1 MNYTHILMIPKNGK
15 LKDLTQNPNNKTK
28 KINTLYQSW
37 NITMKLTEFDNKKI
51 STAKQAL
58 NEHYSLPFNTK
69 RMTVTET
76 KSMLSRVRGL
86 INETKSS
93 AEFYQS
99 QTSPSYMKLV
109 FMEQAL
115 ADHFNYLQ
123 SLPKARIVV
132 ENEEVEKSQ
141 VVLAAQDMVD
151 QVQKMVEEVSDML
164 VKELPALTSGVQ
176 SEIGVNESET
186 FSQQVTEALTALQ
199 ASLTQS
205 KGTLQSA
212 LNGITGQGGEMA
224 ADNAFG
230 DEAPEMSADMDMS
243 ADMAAPAGGEDFS
256 VDDDISVEEPDE
268 EVPVAGAGRIK
279 R

>member
-1 MNYTHILMIPKNGK
+1 
-15 LKDLTQNPNNKTK
+15 
-28 KINTLYQSW
+28 
-37 NITMKLTEFDNKKI
+37 MKLTEFDNKKI

-76 KSMLSRVRGL
+76 KSMLSKVRGL

-93 AEFYQS
+93 TEFYQS

-115 ADHFNYLQ
+115 ADHFSYLQ
-123 SLPKARIVV
+123 SLPKTRIVV

-212 LNGITGQGGEMA
+212 LNGITGQGGDMMSP
-224 ADNAFG
+224 ADDAFG
-230 DEAPEMSADMDMS
+230 DDSGDMSADMDMS
-243 ADMAAPAGGEDFS
+243 GDLAGDGEEDFS
-256 VDDDISVEEPDE
+256 VDDDISVEEPEE

>member
-1 MNYTHILMIPKNGK
+1 
-15 LKDLTQNPNNKTK
+15 
-28 KINTLYQSW
+28 
-37 NITMKLTEFDNKKI
+37 MKLTEFNNNKI

-76 KSMLSRVRGL
+76 KSMLGKVRGL

-93 AEFYQS
+93 YEFYQS

-115 ADHFNYLQ
+115 AEHFSYLQ
-123 SLPKARIVV
+123 SLPKTRIVV

-186 FSQQVTEALTALQ
+186 FNQQVTEALTALQ

-212 LNGITGQGGEMA
+212 LNGITGQGGDMA
-224 ADNAFG
+224 ADNAF
-230 DEAPEMSADMDMS
+230 DAEAPEMSADVDMS
-243 ADMAAPAGGEDFS
+243 ADMEAPEGGEDFS
-256 VDDDISVEEPDE
+256 VDDDISVEEPE
-268 EVPVAGAGRIK
+268 EVPVAGAGRVK

>member
-1 MNYTHILMIPKNGK
+1 
-15 LKDLTQNPNNKTK
+15 
-28 KINTLYQSW
+28 
-37 NITMKLTEFDNKKI
+37 MKLTEFDNKKI

-76 KSMLSRVRGL
+76 KSMLSKVRGL

-93 AEFYQS
+93 TEFYQS

-115 ADHFNYLQ
+115 ADHFSYLQ
-123 SLPKARIVV
+123 SLPKTRIVV

-151 QVQKMVEEVSDML
+151 QIQKMVEEVSDML

-186 FSQQVTEALTALQ
+186 FNQQVTEALTSVQ
-199 ASLTQS
+199 AALTQS
-205 KGTLQSA
+205 KGTMQSA
-212 LNGITGQGGEMA
+212 LNGITGQGGDMMNP
-224 ADNAFG
+224 ADDAFG
-230 DEAPEMSADMDMS
+230 DDSSDMSADMDMS
-243 ADMAAPAGGEDFS
+243 ADLAGDGEEDFS
-256 VDDDISVEEPDE
+256 VDDDISIEEPDE
-268 EVPVAGAGRIK
+268 EVPVGGAGRLK

>member
-1 MNYTHILMIPKNGK
+1 
-15 LKDLTQNPNNKTK
+15 
-28 KINTLYQSW
+28 
-37 NITMKLTEFDNKKI
+37 MKLTEFDNKKI

-76 KSMLSRVRGL
+76 KSMLSKVRGL

-93 AEFYQS
+93 TEFYQS

-115 ADHFNYLQ
+115 ADHFSYLQ
-123 SLPKARIVV
+123 SLPKTRIVV

-151 QVQKMVEEVSDML
+151 QIQKMVEEVSDML

-186 FSQQVTEALTALQ
+186 FNQQVTEALTSVQ
-199 ASLTQS
+199 AALTQS
-205 KGTLQSA
+205 KGTMQSA
-212 LNGITGQGGEMA
+212 LNGITGQGGDMMNP
-224 ADNAFG
+224 ADDAFG
-230 DEAPEMSADMDMS
+230 DDSGDMSADMDMS
-243 ADMAAPAGGEDFS
+243 ADLAGDGEEDFS
-256 VDDDISVEEPDE
+256 VDDDISIEEPDE
-268 EVPVAGAGRIK
+268 EVPVGGAGRLK

>member
-1 MNYTHILMIPKNGK
+1 
-15 LKDLTQNPNNKTK
+15 
-28 KINTLYQSW
+28 
-37 NITMKLTEFDNKKI
+37 MKLTEFDNKKI

-76 KSMLSRVRGL
+76 KSMLSKVRGL

-93 AEFYQS
+93 TEFYQS

-115 ADHFNYLQ
+115 AEHFSYLQ
-123 SLPKARIVV
+123 SLPKTRIVV

-176 SEIGVNESET
+176 SEIGVNESES
-186 FSQQVTEALTALQ
+186 FNQQVTEALTALQ

-212 LNGITGQGGEMA
+212 LNGITGQGGDMA

-256 VDDDISVEEPDE
+256 VDDDISVEEPEE
-268 EVPVAGAGRIK
+268 EVPVAGAGRLK

>member
-1 MNYTHILMIPKNGK
+1 
-15 LKDLTQNPNNKTK
+15 
-28 KINTLYQSW
+28 
-37 NITMKLTEFDNKKI
+37 MKLTEFDNKKI

-69 RMTVTET
+69 KMTVAET

-93 AEFYQS
+93 VEFYQS

-115 ADHFNYLQ
+115 ADHFSYLQ
-123 SLPKARIVV
+123 SLPKTRIVV

-256 VDDDISVEEPDE
+256 VDDDISVEEPEE

>member
-1 MNYTHILMIPKNGK
+1 
-15 LKDLTQNPNNKTK
+15 
-28 KINTLYQSW
+28 
-37 NITMKLTEFDNKKI
+37 MKLTEFDNKKI

-69 RMTVTET
+69 RMTITET
-76 KSMLSRVRGL
+76 KSMLSKVRGL

-115 ADHFNYLQ
+115 ADHFNYLR
-123 SLPKARIVV
+123 SLPKTRIVV

-151 QVQKMVEEVSDML
+151 QIQKMVEEVSDML

-186 FSQQVTEALTALQ
+186 FNQQVTEALTSVQ
-199 ASLTQS
+199 AALTQS
-205 KGTLQSA
+205 KGTMQSA
-212 LNGITGQGGEMA
+212 LNGITGQGGDMMGGNP

-230 DEAPEMSADMDMS
+230 DDSDDMSADMDMS
-243 ADMAAPAGGEDFS
+243 ADVDGDEFS

-268 EVPVAGAGRIK
+268 EMPVAGAGRAK

>member
-1 MNYTHILMIPKNGK
+1 
-15 LKDLTQNPNNKTK
+15 
-28 KINTLYQSW
+28 
-37 NITMKLTEFDNKKI
+37 MKLTEFDNKKI

-76 KSMLSRVRGL
+76 KSMLSKVRGL

-93 AEFYQS
+93 NEFYQS

-115 ADHFNYLQ
+115 ADHFSYLQ
-123 SLPKARIVV
+123 SLPRTRIVV

-176 SEIGVNESET
+176 SEIGVNESES
-186 FSQQVTEALTALQ
+186 FSQQVTEALTSLQ
-199 ASLTQS
+199 AALTQS

-212 LNGITGQGGEMA
+212 LNGITGQGGAMA

-243 ADMAAPAGGEDFS
+243 ADLAGDGEEDFS
-256 VDDDISVEEPDE
+256 VDDDISIEEPEE

>member
-1 MNYTHILMIPKNGK
+1 
-15 LKDLTQNPNNKTK
+15 
-28 KINTLYQSW
+28 
-37 NITMKLTEFDNKKI
+37 MKLTEFYNNKI

-69 RMTVTET
+69 RMTVMET
-76 KSMLSRVRGL
+76 KSMLIRVRGL

-93 AEFYQS
+93 TEFYQS

-123 SLPKARIVV
+123 SLPRTRIVV

-186 FSQQVTEALTALQ
+186 FNQQVTEALTALQ

-212 LNGITGQGGEMA
+212 LNGITGQGGDMA
-224 ADNAFG
+224 ADNAF
-230 DEAPEMSADMDMS
+230 DAEAPEMSADVDMS
-243 ADMAAPAGGEDFS
+243 ADMEAPEGGEDFS
-256 VDDDISVEEPDE
+256 VDDDISVEEPE
-268 EVPVAGAGRIK
+268 EVPVAGAGRVK

>member
-1 MNYTHILMIPKNGK
+1 
-15 LKDLTQNPNNKTK
+15 
-28 KINTLYQSW
+28 
-37 NITMKLTEFDNKKI
+37 
-51 STAKQAL
+51 
-58 NEHYSLPFNTK
+58 
-69 RMTVTET
+69 
-76 KSMLSRVRGL
+76 MLSKVRGL

-115 ADHFNYLQ
+115 ADHFSYLQ
-123 SLPKARIVV
+123 SLPKTRIVV

-151 QVQKMVEEVSDML
+151 QIQKMVEEVSDML

-176 SEIGVNESET
+176 SEIGVNESES
-186 FSQQVTEALTALQ
+186 FNQQVTEALTSVQ
-199 ASLTQS
+199 AALTQS
-205 KGTLQSA
+205 KGTMQSA
-212 LNGITGQGGEMA
+212 LNGITGQGGDMMNP

-230 DEAPEMSADMDMS
+230 DDSGDMSADMDMS
-243 ADMAAPAGGEDFS
+243 ADLAGDGEEDFS
-256 VDDDISVEEPDE
+256 VDDDISIEEPDE
-268 EVPVAGAGRIK
+268 EVPVGGAGRLK

>member
-1 MNYTHILMIPKNGK
+1 
-15 LKDLTQNPNNKTK
+15 
-28 KINTLYQSW
+28 
-37 NITMKLTEFDNKKI
+37 MKLTEFYNNKI

-93 AEFYQS
+93 TEFYQS

-115 ADHFNYLQ
+115 ADHFSYLQ
-123 SLPKARIVV
+123 SLPKTRIVV

-164 VKELPALTSGVQ
+164 VKELPALCAGVQ

-186 FSQQVTEALTALQ
+186 FNQQVTEALTSLQ

-212 LNGITGQGGEMA
+212 LNGITGQGGDMA

-230 DEAPEMSADMDMS
+230 DESPEMSADMDMS
-243 ADMAAPAGGEDFS
+243 ADLAGDGEEDFS
-256 VDDDISVEEPDE
+256 VDDDISVEEPEE
-268 EVPVAGAGRIK
+268 EVPVAGAGRVK

>member
-1 MNYTHILMIPKNGK
+1 
-15 LKDLTQNPNNKTK
+15 
-28 KINTLYQSW
+28 
-37 NITMKLTEFDNKKI
+37 MKLTEFDNKKI

-256 VDDDISVEEPDE
+256 VDDDISVEEPEE

>member
-1 MNYTHILMIPKNGK
+1 
-15 LKDLTQNPNNKTK
+15 
-28 KINTLYQSW
+28 
-37 NITMKLTEFDNKKI
+37 MKLTEFDNKKI
-51 STAKQAL
+51 STASKAL

-76 KSMLSRVRGL
+76 KSMLGKVRGL

-93 AEFYQS
+93 TDFYQS

-123 SLPKARIVV
+123 SLPKTRIVV

-176 SEIGVNESET
+176 SEIGVNESES
-186 FSQQVTEALTALQ
+186 FNQQVTEALTALQ
-199 ASLTQS
+199 AALTQS

-224 ADNAFG
+224 SDNAFG
-230 DEAPEMSADMDMS
+230 DETNDMSADMDMS
-243 ADMAAPAGGEDFS
+243 ADIETPGGEEDFS
-256 VDDDISVEEPDE
+256 VDDDISIEEPDE
-268 EVPVAGAGRIK
+268 EMPVAGAGRAK

>member
-1 MNYTHILMIPKNGK
+1 
-15 LKDLTQNPNNKTK
+15 
-28 KINTLYQSW
+28 
-37 NITMKLTEFDNKKI
+37 
-51 STAKQAL
+51 
-58 NEHYSLPFNTK
+58 
-69 RMTVTET
+69 
-76 KSMLSRVRGL
+76 
-86 INETKSS
+86 
-93 AEFYQS
+93 
-99 QTSPSYMKLV
+99 
-109 FMEQAL
+109 
-115 ADHFNYLQ
+115 
-123 SLPKARIVV
+123 
-132 ENEEVEKSQ
+132 
-141 VVLAAQDMVD
+141 MVD

-230 DEAPEMSADMDMS
+230 DEAPDMSANMDMS
-243 ADMAAPAGGEDFS
+243 ADLAGDGEEDFS
-256 VDDDISVEEPDE
+256 VDDDISVEEPEE

>member
-1 MNYTHILMIPKNGK
+1 
-15 LKDLTQNPNNKTK
+15 
-28 KINTLYQSW
+28 
-37 NITMKLTEFDNKKI
+37 MKLTEFDNKKI
-51 STAKQAL
+51 STAKRAL

-76 KSMLSRVRGL
+76 KSMLSKVRGL

-93 AEFYQS
+93 TEFYQS

-115 ADHFNYLQ
+115 ADHFSYLQ
-123 SLPKARIVV
+123 SLPRTRIVV

-164 VKELPALTSGVQ
+164 VKELPALCAGVQ

-186 FSQQVTEALTALQ
+186 FNQQVIEALTSLQ

-212 LNGITGQGGEMA
+212 LNGITGQGGDMMNS

-230 DEAPEMSADMDMS
+230 DETPDMSADMDMS
-243 ADMAAPAGGEDFS
+243 ADLAGDGEEDFS
-256 VDDDISVEEPDE
+256 VDDDISVEEPEE

>member
-1 MNYTHILMIPKNGK
+1 
-15 LKDLTQNPNNKTK
+15 
-28 KINTLYQSW
+28 
-37 NITMKLTEFDNKKI
+37 MKLTEFDNKKI

-76 KSMLSRVRGL
+76 KSMLSKVRGL

-93 AEFYQS
+93 NEFYQS

-115 ADHFNYLQ
+115 ADHFSYLQ
-123 SLPKARIVV
+123 SLPRTRIVV

-151 QVQKMVEEVSDML
+151 QIQKMVEEVSDML

-176 SEIGVNESET
+176 SEIGVNESES
-186 FSQQVTEALTALQ
+186 FNQQVTEALTALQ
-199 ASLTQS
+199 AALTQS

-212 LNGITGQGGEMA
+212 LNGITGQGGDMA

-230 DEAPEMSADMDMS
+230 DESPDMSADMDMS
-243 ADMAAPAGGEDFS
+243 ADLAGDGEDDFS
-256 VDDDISVEEPDE
+256 VDDDISVEEPEE
-268 EVPVAGAGRIK
+268 EVPVAGAGRVK

>member
-1 MNYTHILMIPKNGK
+1 
-15 LKDLTQNPNNKTK
+15 
-28 KINTLYQSW
+28 
-37 NITMKLTEFDNKKI
+37 MKLTEFDNKKI
-51 STAKQAL
+51 STAKRAL

-76 KSMLSRVRGL
+76 KSMLSKVRGL

-93 AEFYQS
+93 TEFYQS

-115 ADHFNYLQ
+115 ADHFSYLQ
-123 SLPKARIVV
+123 SLPKTRIVV

-186 FSQQVTEALTALQ
+186 FNQQVTEALTALQ

-212 LNGITGQGGEMA
+212 LNGITGQGGDMA
-224 ADNAFG
+224 ADNAF
-230 DEAPEMSADMDMS
+230 DAEAPEMSADVDMS
-243 ADMAAPAGGEDFS
+243 ADMEAPEGGEDFS
-256 VDDDISVEEPDE
+256 VDDDISVEEPE
-268 EVPVAGAGRIK
+268 EVPVAGAGLVK

>member
-1 MNYTHILMIPKNGK
+1 
-15 LKDLTQNPNNKTK
+15 
-28 KINTLYQSW
+28 
-37 NITMKLTEFDNKKI
+37 MKLTEFDNKKI
-51 STAKQAL
+51 STASRAL

-76 KSMLSRVRGL
+76 KSMLGKVRGL

-123 SLPKARIVV
+123 SLPKTRIVV

-176 SEIGVNESET
+176 SEIGVNESES
-186 FSQQVTEALTALQ
+186 FNQQVTEALTALQ
-199 ASLTQS
+199 AALTQS

-212 LNGITGQGGEMA
+212 LNGITGQGGAMA
-224 ADNAFG
+224 SDNAFG
-230 DEAPEMSADMDMS
+230 DETADMSTDMDMS
-243 ADMAAPAGGEDFS
+243 ADMETPGGEEDFS
-256 VDDDISVEEPDE
+256 VDDDISIEEPDE
-268 EVPVAGAGRIK
+268 EMPVAGAGRAK

>member
-1 MNYTHILMIPKNGK
+1 
-15 LKDLTQNPNNKTK
+15 
-28 KINTLYQSW
+28 
-37 NITMKLTEFDNKKI
+37 MKLTEFDNKKI

-76 KSMLSRVRGL
+76 KSMLSKVRGL

-93 AEFYQS
+93 TEFYQS

-123 SLPKARIVV
+123 SLPKTRIVV

-230 DEAPEMSADMDMS
+230 DEAPDMSANMDMS
-243 ADMAAPAGGEDFS
+243 ADLAGDGEEDFS
-256 VDDDISVEEPDE
+256 VDDDISVEEPEE
-268 EVPVAGAGRIK
+268 EVPVAGAGRVK